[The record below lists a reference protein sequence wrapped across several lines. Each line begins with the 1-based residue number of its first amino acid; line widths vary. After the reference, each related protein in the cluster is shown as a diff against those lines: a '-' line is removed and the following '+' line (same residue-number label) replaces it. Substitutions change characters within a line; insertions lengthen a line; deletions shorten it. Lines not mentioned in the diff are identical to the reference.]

1 MGKLN
6 VRELSPVFGVEVIG
20 LEPKIPL
27 DAETLRE
34 LRGLFDKYGLV
45 LFRDLDIDLKVQTY
59 LSWALIGREMPADA
73 AAAAPRGDKGGYY
86 VSNREPDSGAPFGR
100 LLYHSDMMWRDDAYQ
115 LLSLYGVEV
124 EEPTTPTMF
133 VSAANGWKTLPA
145 NLRAR
150 VEGRFAEHGHDAT
163 YNDRGGG
170 DGEVLVATFDHEERV
185 RLPIG
190 HRHPRTGETLLYVCQ
205 QFTLGIAD
213 MAKADSEALLEELF
227 QHLYKPENT
236 YAHQWRKGD
245 LVLWD
250 NLALQHARPNV
261 KVEGPART
269 LRKTF
274 APMVPGLKSPP
285 PKLSQLAG

>member
-1 MGKLN
+1 MSN
-6 VRELSPVFGVEVIG
+6 ISVREVSPVFGVEVSG
-20 LEPKIPL
+20 LEPRTPL

-45 LFRDLDIDLKVQTY
+45 LIRDLDIDLNFQTY
-59 LSWALIGREMPADA
+59 LSWNLIGREMPSDP
-73 AAAAPRGDKGGYY
+73 AAAAPRGDRGGYY

-100 LLYHSDMMWRDDAYQ
+100 LLYHSDAMWRDDASE

-124 EEPTTPTMF
+124 EEPSTPTMF
-133 VSAANGWKTLPA
+133 VSAAHGWRTLPA
-145 NLRAR
+145 DLRAR
-150 VEGRFAEHGHDAT
+150 VEERSAEHGHDAT

-170 DGEVLVATFDHEERV
+170 DGEVLVAKFDSDERV

-205 QFTLGIAD
+205 QFTLGVAD

-227 QHLYKPENT
+227 RHLYKPENT

-269 LRKTF
+269 LRKTM
-274 APMVPGLKSPP
+274 APISNMKSPP
-285 PKLSQLAG
+285 PRLSLLAG